1 MRGVVADGLA
11 VEDLTRLGEAA
22 EGLVRS
28 GLSGEELAATL
39 PDTRATEAAAPKI
52 QRAAGSTRGA
62 AVRL

>member
-1 MRGVVADGLA
+1 MRVVVADGLA

-39 PDTRATEAAAPKI
+39 PDTRATEAAAREI
-52 QRAAGSTRGA
+52 QRAAGSTRVA